1 MLRSLFKFLASFF
14 QRRIV
19 KTAYEVLIISTV
31 SQRCE
36 FVSLSLCLFHF
47 DVVLEEAGESF
58 NRVFIADQTSD
69 NNKRKV
75 SDTFLAFV

>member
-1 MLRSLFKFLASFF
+1 MLRSLFKFLACFF
-14 QRRIV
+14 QQRIV

-36 FVSLSLCLFHF
+36 FVSLSLCLFHI

-58 NRVFIADQTSD
+58 NRVFIARPNLRQQQ
-69 NNKRKV
+69 KKV